1 MGNLCFCNN
10 SPFIQDVNLDNFPHL
25 PIVNTKT
32 DQMPNKD
39 SYEIDKSEPKLYN
52 LIKYFNEG
60 EKEIFNIK
68 KKEKSRKNSKVKKIS
83 QKNFDFL
90 KDNKQYEHMLKRILE
105 QKTIKRFGPK
115 RRDTIRNEEIKN
127 MIDEVLQE
135 NKDIIESSKIKKSEN
150 SDVQS
155 SIIIKNISN
164 KNNRFSII
172 FDRNGI
178 YRHNKKNLDI
188 MSQYYKIYYFQKL
201 CKIEIPS
208 KKFMLE
214 EHLKIVKIKY

>member
-1 MGNLCFCNN
+1 MGNACFCNT

-32 DQMPNKD
+32 DQMQNKD
-39 SYEIDKSEPKLYN
+39 SYEIDKSEQKLFS

-68 KKEKSRKNSKVKKIS
+68 KKEKSKKNSKVKKIS

-90 KDNKQYEHMLKRILE
+90 KDNKQYEDMLKRLLE

-115 RRDTIRNEEIKN
+115 RRETIRNEEIKN
-127 MIDEVLQE
+127 MVDEIIQE
-135 NKDIIESSKIKKSEN
+135 NNNLIESSKIKKTEN

-155 SIIIKNISN
+155 SIIIKNISR
-164 KNNRFSII
+164 KNNRFSIV

-178 YRHNKKNLDI
+178 FRKSKKNLDI
-188 MSQYYKIYYFQKL
+188 MS
-201 CKIEIPS
+201 
-208 KKFMLE
+208 
-214 EHLKIVKIKY
+214 

>member
-32 DQMPNKD
+32 DQMQNKD

-90 KDNKQYEHMLKRILE
+90 KDNKKYENMLKRILE

-115 RRDTIRNEEIKN
+115 RRDTIRNEGIKN
-127 MIDEVLQE
+127 MVVEVIQE
-135 NKDIIESSKIKKSEN
+135 NKDLTIKKNES

-155 SIIIKNISN
+155 SIIITNISR
-164 KNNRFSII
+164 KNNRFSIV
-172 FDRNGI
+172 FDRNGR
-178 YRHNKKNLDI
+178 YRNCKKNSDI
-188 MSQYYKIYYFQKL
+188 MS
-201 CKIEIPS
+201 
-208 KKFMLE
+208 
-214 EHLKIVKIKY
+214 